1 MFENERSFLK
11 RSSTASY
18 VVILYFNKMRL
29 LSMKKNLKDPMNENE
44 DAAKNVHKILFTKN
58 ISIELNLQ
66 FVIKLQIR

>member
-1 MFENERSFLK
+1 MFKNQRSFLK

-44 DAAKNVHKILFTKN
+44 DAVQKRV
-58 ISIELNLQ
+58 
-66 FVIKLQIR
+66 